1 MSTFVLSF
9 EFTFTFSNLPG
20 LGKIF
25 YSSPATFHKY
35 LIILCAHCSSSLLFH
50 FETSIYYGNIFV
62 DITSLKVSCF
72 FLTKPGNEHCPIVYC
87 LYHTESFVFNW
98 LFLTTFCCFIMRIWS
113 EYMYI
118 LVIPISIHQTV
129 KFALQIAHT

>member
-87 LYHTESFVFNW
+87 LYHTESFVFNS
-98 LFLTTFCCFIMRIWS
+98 LFLTTFEFEANIC
-113 EYMYI
+113 MYI

-129 KFALQIAHT
+129 KHGYIINI